1 MRSPSMGTPPTELA
15 QILLRDL
22 GRTAGIR
29 YALRIASMHGEH
41 AAAYQHAAEILEHP
55 ATTRPA
61 R

>member
-1 MRSPSMGTPPTELA
+1 MGTPPTELA

-55 ATTRPA
+55 ATTRPT